1 MDFDEFIRKPFVVRA
16 VLITEQ
22 NIDEVA
28 EYIGTL
34 RTTKE
39 GDRYIQVNRR
49 LIPYLLEVYPG
60 YWMTRMGDKIRC
72 YTDDVFEDQFTE
84 ITPDIR
90 QWVDFLAESEREP
103 DPA

>member
-1 MDFDEFIRKPFVVRA
+1 MEFAEFIRKPFVVSA
-16 VLITEQ
+16 VQVTEE
-22 NIDEVA
+22 NIAEIA

-34 RTTKE
+34 RVKD
-39 GDRYIQVNRR
+39 GVQYIQVNRR

-72 YTDDVFEDQFTE
+72 YTDDVFTEQFTE

-90 QWVDFLAESEREP
+90 QWVDFLAET
-103 DPA
+103 DAQAKAG

>member
-1 MDFDEFIRKPFVVRA
+1 MEFDKFIRKPFVVNA

-22 NIDEVA
+22 NIAEVA

-34 RTTKE
+34 RTAKD
-39 GDRYIQVNRR
+39 GSRYIQVNRR
-49 LIPYLLEVYPG
+49 LIPYLLEVFPG

-72 YTDDVFEDQFTE
+72 YSDEVFEDQFTE
-84 ITPDIR
+84 ITPDIQ
-90 QWVDFLAESEREP
+90 QWVDFLDAEEREP